1 MRLLT
6 RFDHGVPAAA
16 DRGDLPSCSMAEH
29 QAGELEPQSNFM
41 SSPNVSVRL
50 IESYTYLDLITGEK
64 PDAKRAEQV
73 LRMLL
78 R

>member
-6 RFDHGVPAAA
+6 HFDTGFQPRLIEAIYRAAPWRSIRRA
-16 DRGDLPSCSMAEH
+16 SSSF
-29 QAGELEPQSNFM
+29 QSIFM